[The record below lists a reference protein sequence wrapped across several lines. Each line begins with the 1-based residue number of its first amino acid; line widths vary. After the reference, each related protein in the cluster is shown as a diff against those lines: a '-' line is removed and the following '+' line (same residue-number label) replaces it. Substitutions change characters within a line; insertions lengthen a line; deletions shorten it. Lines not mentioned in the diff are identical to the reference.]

1 MYKLLELIKDNKL
14 CFERHIAKLCQT
26 ASYKLHA
33 LRRIRKNLTLERAR
47 VLVNILLVSQFNY
60 AYLIWM
66 FCKTIIYFQMQKI
79 HHKTLTVTYQSD
91 ESYKIFA

>member
-14 CFERHIAKLCQT
+14 CFERHIANLCQT

-47 VLVNILLVSQFNY
+47 ALVNILLVSQFNY
-60 AYLIWM
+60 AYLTWM
-66 FCKTIIYFQMQKI
+66 FWKTIIYFQMQKI

-91 ESYKIFA
+91 EPYKIFA